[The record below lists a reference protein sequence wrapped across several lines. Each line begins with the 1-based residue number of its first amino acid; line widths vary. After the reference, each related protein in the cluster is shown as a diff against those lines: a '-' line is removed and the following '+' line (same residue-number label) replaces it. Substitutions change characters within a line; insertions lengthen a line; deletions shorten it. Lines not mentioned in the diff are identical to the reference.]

1 MINASGFVTD
11 IKHKISRSFW
21 CGPQV
26 LRTFWTRPNM
36 TKYQGPFPWTK
47 WLHRLFG
54 QKQTWPSIRNIWM
67 RLGYL
72 DFLDRTEHDQK
83 SRNFCH
89 GWNTCMN
96 ISDRSKHDQI
106 SHNFWHGSTDSKD
119 VLDRTTCLARNF
131 RKEGNEMEQR
141 WWNMKVGQEV
151 PMYVPCT
158 RSCPTHYLGLFCHY
172 SAKWLP
178 FYNLC
183 RGKKPEAGRKE

>member
-1 MINASGFVTD
+1 MPLDLSQ
-11 IKHKISRSFW
+11 ISS
-21 CGPQV
+21 
-26 LRTFWTRPNM
+26 
-36 TKYQGPFPWTK
+36 TKYQGHFGVD
-47 WLHRLFG
+47 HRSLGPFG
-54 QKQTWPSIRNIWM
+54 QDQIWPNIKDLFHGPNDSIDFLDRTKHDQVSRTVGWGLAIS
-67 RLGYL
+67 L

-96 ISDRSKHDQI
+96 VLDRSKHDQI

-158 RSCPTHYLGLFCHY
+158 RSCPMHYLGLFCHY

-178 FYNLC
+178 FSNLC